1 MTEKDKIV
9 NFYDKLG
16 IKGAALPKTWKK
28 THMFNKFHTLCLGG
42 TGSGKSNALIN
53 YISRSSGE
61 FYKIIVCSFST
72 TDEPL
77 YNMLEETGKIE
88 LISDIDE
95 VPDLEE
101 FDDRHKDKP
110 KLIVFDDILNVEK
123 KKMKKLY
130 KYLIAGR
137 KFGFSVWVM
146 SQDYASVPKII
157 VRNINYFILFK
168 INDNISLNNIIRNHN
183 VSNVDPSIIK
193 AACSVCTQTFGD
205 FFMIDLKTTNLDER
219 FRSNFL
225 GFLDLKNPQLL

>member
-28 THMFNKFHTLCLGG
+28 THMFNKCHTLCLGG

-88 LISDIDE
+88 LINDIDE

-101 FDDRHKDKP
+101 FDDKDKNKP
-110 KLIVFDDILNVEK
+110 KLIVFDDFLNVEK
-123 KKMKKLY
+123 KKMKKIH
-130 KYLIAGR
+130 KYLISSR
-137 KFGFSVWVM
+137 KFGFSVWLM
-146 SQDYASVPKII
+146 SQDYTSVPKVL

-183 VSNVDPSIIK
+183 IADVDSSIIK
-193 AACSVCTQTFGD
+193 SSCNLCTQTFGN
-205 FFMIDLKTTNLDER
+205 FFMIDMKTGDMGER
-219 FRSNFL
+219 FRHNFL
-225 GFLDLKNPQLL
+225 DFLDLKNPQLL